1 MSFNESAR
9 FPIGIAFGAQGGPEY
24 LTDVVIVDSGRESR
38 NSIWSAARLKFDVG
52 MRPMT
57 KPDTDSLV
65 AFFRSVKGRA
75 HGFRFRDWSD
85 YQATTANGGV
95 TLISGSNYQMVKN
108 YASGSLSEVRTIAK
122 PVSGTVTISGGGVY
136 TVDYT
141 TGIITVTSGAAP
153 TAWAGEFDIPVR
165 FDTDAMQL
173 DVVDKN
179 AGGLLIQWGQIPI
192 IEIRP

>member
-38 NSIWSAARLKFDVG
+38 NSIWAASRLKFDVG

-57 KPDTDSLV
+57 KTDTDALI

-85 YQATTANGGV
+85 YQATVSNGGV
-95 TLISGSNYQMVKN
+95 ALISGSNYQMVKN
-108 YASGSLSEVRTIAK
+108 YASGSLSEVRNIAK
-122 PVSGTVTISGGGVY
+122 PVTGTVSISGGGVY
-136 TVDYT
+136 VVDYA

-165 FDTDAMQL
+165 FDTDHMQL

-179 AGGLLIQWGQIPI
+179 GGGLLIQWGQIPI
-192 IEIRP
+192 IEVRP